1 MNKTNRIAGAFENGK
16 AFIAFLTGGDPS
28 IEKSEEYILKML
40 EAGADII
47 EIGIPFS
54 DPVAE
59 GPTIQN
65 ANIRALAAG
74 TTVDRLFSM
83 VQSLRKKTEAPLLF
97 MTYLNPVFHYGY
109 ERFFAECE
117 RTGIDGIIIPDLPF
131 EEHGELAD
139 TAAAHGVRLITMIA
153 PTSEA
158 RLNLLIRP
166 AAGFIYTVAS
176 MGVTG
181 VRSNLDEGLGG
192 LLQKIKT
199 EATIPVAAGFGIGTP
214 EQAGQVAQYA
224 DGVIVGS
231 AIVRIIERHGIN
243 AASHLAEF
251 VARMKAAIS
260 V

>member
-1 MNKTNRIAGAFENGK
+1 MNKTDRIAGAFGNGK
-16 AFIAFLTGGDPS
+16 TFIAFITGGDPS

-54 DPVAE
+54 DPIAE

-65 ANIRALAAG
+65 ANIRSLAAG
-74 TTVDRLFSM
+74 TTVDKLFSM
-83 VQSLRKKTEAPLLF
+83 VISLRKKTEAPLLF

-109 ERFFAECE
+109 ERFFSACE

-131 EEHGELAD
+131 EEHDELAD
-139 TAAAHGVRLITMIA
+139 TAAAHGVQLITMIA

-158 RLNLLIRP
+158 RLGLLLRP

-181 VRSNLDEGLGG
+181 VRSNLNAGLGG
-192 LLQKIKT
+192 LLKKIKS

-214 EQAGQVAQYA
+214 EQARQVAQYA

-231 AIVRIIERHGIN
+231 AIVRIVERHGVN
-243 AASHLAEF
+243 AARHLSAF
-251 VARMKAAIS
+251 VSQMKSALS
-260 V
+260 G

>member
-1 MNKTNRIAGAFENGK
+1 MNKTTRISRAFENGK
-16 AFIAFLTGGDPS
+16 AFIAFITGGDPS
-28 IEKSEEYILKML
+28 IEKSEEFILKML

-54 DPVAE
+54 DPIAE

-74 TTVDRLFSM
+74 TTVDKLFSM
-83 VQSLRKKTEAPLLF
+83 VASLRKKTEAPLLF

-109 ERFFAECE
+109 EHFFSECE

-131 EEHGELAD
+131 EEHCELAD
-139 TAAAHGVRLITMIA
+139 TAAAHGVSLITMIA

-158 RLNLLIRP
+158 RLGLLIRP

-181 VRSNLDEGLGG
+181 VRGNLDAGLGG
-192 LLQKIKT
+192 LLQKIT
-199 EATIPVAAGFGIGTP
+199 SEATIPVAAGFGIGTP
-214 EQAGQVAQYA
+214 EQARQVARYA

-231 AIVRIIERHGIN
+231 AIVRMVEQYGSG
-243 AASHLAEF
+243 AASHISEF
-251 VARMKAAIS
+251 VSQMKSAIS

>member
-16 AFIAFLTGGDPS
+16 AFIAFITGGDPS

-40 EAGADII
+40 EAGADIV

-54 DPVAE
+54 DPIAE

-65 ANIRALAAG
+65 ANTRALAAG
-74 TTVDRLFSM
+74 TTVDKLFSM
-83 VQSLRKKTEAPLLF
+83 VKSLRKKTSAPLLF

-109 ERFFAECE
+109 ERFFSECE

-131 EEHGELAD
+131 EEHSELAD
-139 TAAAHGVRLITMIA
+139 TAAAHGVILITMVA

-158 RLNLLIRP
+158 RLGLLIQP

-181 VRSNLDEGLGG
+181 VRSNLDASLDG
-192 LLQKIKT
+192 LLKKIKS
-199 EATIPVAAGFGIGTP
+199 EATIPVAVGFGIGTP
-214 EQAGQVAQYA
+214 EQARQVSRYA

-231 AIVRIIERHGIN
+231 AIVRIIEQYGAN
-243 AASHLAEF
+243 AASHISEF
-251 VARMKAAIS
+251 VSRMKAAIS
-260 V
+260 A